1 MLQSWMIFFFGLA
14 YLGGLFAVATWGDRP
29 VNRRKPGSPRPFIYA
44 LSLGVYC
51 TSWTYFGSVGIA
63 SRSGYDFLPI
73 YIGPILVF
81 ALGWRLLQRIAEIA
95 KRQNIASI
103 ADFLSARYGKSEAL
117 GALVAGVATIGVV
130 PYISIQLKAVS
141 SSLQTMITDPLFPDA
156 IMPVV
161 QRSDGLSIL
170 VALTMGVFAVLFG
183 TRHID
188 TTEHQDGMILAISVE
203 SIVKLVAFVA
213 VGLFVTLSMMGGF
226 ERLAFHVSSD
236 QNIFALFAKGLN
248 GTRWLT
254 LTLLAASAIILL
266 PRQFHVAVV
275 ENAAPSDIRR
285 AAWLFPLYLVA
296 INIFVIPIAITGLVL
311 LPASADG
318 DTFVLALPVSAQS
331 SIFAMIAFI
340 GGLSA
345 STAMVVVETIA
356 LSIMIC
362 NNLVVPLL
370 LRQRAERPEILHD
383 MGKTLITIRRLAIA
397 LVLVLAYGYY
407 RMIGSSAALAQVG
420 LISFAAVAQFAPAFF
435 GALIWRRATSR
446 GAMAGLM
453 AGTAVWAYTLLLPS
467 IADAGWIGKGLIE
480 QGPFGLGFLRPRML
494 FGMELDALSHGV
506 LWSLAANIFAYV
518 GFSLSRVPTPI
529 ERIQATSFVTRELTV
544 GTGTGFRLWRTAVTV
559 EKLEQT
565 VARYLGEARARQAFA
580 EFFAQRGMTQKPT
593 VEADVRMLRFA
604 EHLLAR
610 AVGVASSRLV
620 MALLLER
627 HSAHPRGAMRLLD
640 DASAAIQHN
649 RDLLQSAIDNVEQGI
664 AVFDS
669 EMNLSCWNASIQDHL
684 KLSNELGRVGAPM
697 REIVLEFLRTT
708 DGGES
713 SLEDRLRKMA
723 MSHEHFRER
732 VNDSGQVLEVRS
744 NAIPDGGVV
753 ITFNDATE
761 SVRAAEALQK
771 SNEELERRVVQ
782 RTMELTRLNGE
793 LAVAKAAAESANLGK
808 TRFIAAASHDILQ
821 PLNAA
826 RLFTSSLVERLKR
839 SNDGALAR
847 NVDSSLEAVEE
858 ILTALLDISRL
869 DAGVMLPELSIFRI
883 DDLMETLSTEYAP
896 AATKKNLVLKAMP
909 CGATV
914 ETDRKLLRR
923 VMQNFISNAVK
934 YTKSGRILMGCRR
947 KGRMLRIEIHD
958 TGIGIPDSKREM
970 VFQEF
975 QRLGEDDGS
984 ATGLGLGLSIV
995 ERVARILG
1003 SDITLHTA
1011 HGKGS
1016 MFAITVPLSQVAIPR
1031 VRGKSLP
1038 RQQRPGLGSTTEVLV
1053 IDDEP
1058 AILDGMKHLLNGW
1071 GCSAHIALGSAE
1083 AFRAY
1088 DSADGKIDMI
1098 LADFHLDKEDGISL
1112 INELRRK
1119 ARRSIPAIL
1128 ITADRSLA
1136 VADQATVHDI
1146 HVLRKPVKPAAL
1158 RAAMSHLEIKA
1169 VAGE

>member
-29 VNRRKPGSPRPFIYA
+29 ANQRKPGSPRPFIYA

-63 SRSGYDFLPI
+63 SRTGFDFLPI

-103 ADFLSARYGKSEAL
+103 ADFLSARYGKSGAL
-117 GALVAGVATIGVV
+117 GALVAVVATIGIV

-156 IMPVV
+156 IMPVMHGA
-161 QRSDGLSIL
+161 DGLSIL
-170 VALTMGVFAVLFG
+170 VALTMGIFAILFG

-213 VGLFVTLSMMGGF
+213 VGLFVTLAMLGGT
-226 ERLAFHVSSD
+226 ERLASHVSANPD
-236 QNIFALFAKGLN
+236 IFEVFAKGLN

-254 LTLLAASAIILL
+254 LTLLAAIAIILL

-275 ENAAPSDIRR
+275 ENAALSDIRR
-285 AAWLFPLYLVA
+285 AAWLFPLYLIA
-296 INIFVIPIAITGLVL
+296 INIFVIPIAIAGLVL

-318 DTFVLALPVSAQS
+318 DMFVLALPVSAQN
-331 SIFAMIAFI
+331 FFFTMVAFI

-370 LRQRAERPEILHD
+370 LRRRAERPEILHD
-383 MGKTLITIRRLAIA
+383 MGKTLIIIRRLAIA

-407 RMIGSSAALAQVG
+407 RMIGSTAALAQVG
-420 LISFAAVAQFAPAFF
+420 LISFAAVAQFAPAFL
-435 GALIWRRATSR
+435 GALVWKRATSR
-446 GAMAGLM
+446 GAMAGLA
-453 AGTAVWAYTLLLPS
+453 AGAFIWAYTLLLPS
-467 IADAGWIGKGLIE
+467 FVDAGWIGKGLIE

-518 GFSLSRVPTPI
+518 GFSLSRLPSPV
-529 ERIQATSFVTRELTV
+529 ERIQAASFVTRDLTV

-565 VARYLGEARARQAFA
+565 VARYLGEARAKSAFT
-580 EFFAQRGMTQKPT
+580 EFFAQRGTTQKPAL
-593 VEADVRMLRFA
+593 EADVRMLRFA

-669 EMNLSCWNASIQDHL
+669 EMNLSCWNASFQDHL

-708 DGGES
+708 ESGET

-723 MSHEHFRER
+723 MSHEQFRER
-732 VNDSGQVLEVRS
+732 VKESGQVLEVRS

-761 SVRAAEALQK
+761 SVRAAEALQR
-771 SNEELERRVVQ
+771 SNEELERRVDR
-782 RTMELTRLNGE
+782 RTLELTQLNGE
-793 LAVAKAAAESANLGK
+793 LAVAKAEAESANLGK

-826 RLFTSSLVERLKR
+826 RLFTSSLVERLQR

-858 ILTALLDISRL
+858 ILTALLDISKL
-869 DAGVMLPELSIFRI
+869 DAGVMTPELSLFRI
-883 DDLMETLSTEYAP
+883 DELLETLSTEYAP
-896 AATKKNLVLKAMP
+896 TAAKKTLRIKVMP

-923 VMQNFISNAVK
+923 VLQNFISNAIK
-934 YTKSGRILMGCRR
+934 YTKSGRILIGCRR
-947 KGRMLRIEIHD
+947 KGRGLRIEIHD
-958 TGIGIPDSKREM
+958 TGLGIPESKRDL

-975 QRLGEDDGS
+975 QRLGDDDGGPS
-984 ATGLGLGLSIV
+984 GLGLGLSIV
-995 ERVARILG
+995 ERIGRILG
-1003 SDITLHTA
+1003 SDITLHSR
-1011 HGKGS
+1011 HGSGS
-1016 MFAITVPLSQVAIPR
+1016 MFAITVPLTHVVIPR
-1031 VRGKSLP
+1031 TRSQKIS
-1038 RQQRPGLGSTTEVLV
+1038 RQRPGLGSMSEVLV

-1058 AILDGMKHLLNGW
+1058 AILDGMKHLLKGW
-1071 GCSAHIALGSAE
+1071 GCSAHVALGGAD

-1088 DSADGKIDMI
+1088 DGAKGQIDMI

-1112 INELRRK
+1112 INELRRR
-1119 ARRSIPAIL
+1119 ARRPIPAIL

-1136 VADQATVHDI
+1136 VSDQAHIHDI

>member
-14 YLGGLFAVATWGDRP
+14 YLGALFAVANWGDKP
-29 VNRRKPGSPRPFIYA
+29 ANRREPGSPRPFIYA

-63 SRSGYDFLPI
+63 SRTGFDFLPI

-81 ALGWRLLQRIAEIA
+81 ALGWPLLQRIAEIA

-117 GALVAGVATIGVV
+117 GALVAVVATIGVV

-141 SSLQTMITDPLFPDA
+141 QSLQTMITDPLFPED
-156 IMPVV
+156 IMPVM
-161 QRSDGLSIL
+161 QGADGLSML
-170 VALTMGVFAVLFG
+170 VALTMGVFAILFG

-203 SIVKLVAFVA
+203 SIVKLVAFIA
-213 VGLFVTLSMMGGF
+213 VGLFVTLTMMGGF
-226 ERLAFHVSSD
+226 EKLAAQVTADPH
-236 QNIFALFAKGLN
+236 IYALLANGLS

-254 LTLLAASAIILL
+254 LTLLAAIAIILL

-296 INIFVIPIAITGLVL
+296 INIFVIPIAIAGLVM

-331 SIFAMIAFI
+331 GFFAMVAFI

-370 LRQRAERPEILHD
+370 LRQRTERPELLHD

-407 RMIGSSAALAQVG
+407 RMIGSTAALAQVG

-435 GALIWRRATSR
+435 GALMWKRATAR
-446 GAMAGLM
+446 GAMAGLT
-453 AGTAVWAYTLLLPS
+453 AGALVWGYTLLLPS
-467 IADAGWIGKGLIE
+467 FADAGWMGKGLIE
-480 QGPFGLGFLRPRML
+480 QGPFGLDFLRPRML
-494 FGMELDALSHGV
+494 FNMELDALSHGV
-506 LWSLAANIFAYV
+506 LWSLAANICAYV
-518 GFSLSRVPTPI
+518 GFSLSRLPTPI
-529 ERIQATSFVTRELTV
+529 ERIQAASFVTRELTV

-565 VARYLGEARARQAFA
+565 VARYLGEARARSAFA
-580 EFFAQRGMTQKPT
+580 EFFAQRGVTQKPAL
-593 VEADVRMLRFA
+593 EADVRMLRFA

-669 EMNLSCWNASIQDHL
+669 EMNLSCWNASFHDHL

-697 REIVLEFLRTT
+697 REIVQEFLRTT
-708 DGGES
+708 ESGEA

-723 MSHEHFRER
+723 ITHEHFRER
-732 VNDSGQVLEVRS
+732 LCDSGQVLEIRS

-753 ITFNDATE
+753 VTFNDATE
-761 SVRAAEALQK
+761 SVRAAETLQK

-782 RTMELTRLNGE
+782 RTVELTRLNDE

-847 NVDSSLEAVEE
+847 NVDTSLEAVEE

-896 AATKKNLVLKAMP
+896 AASKKNLVLKFMH

-923 VMQNFISNAVK
+923 VMQNFISNAIK
-934 YTKSGRILMGCRR
+934 YTRSGRILMGCRR
-947 KGRMLRIEIHD
+947 KGRALRIEIHD
-958 TGIGIPDSKREM
+958 TGIGIPDSKREL

-975 QRLGEDDGS
+975 QRLGDDGGS

-1003 SDITLHTA
+1003 SEITLRTTP
-1011 HGKGS
+1011 GKGS
-1016 MFAITVPLSQVAIPR
+1016 MFAITVPLSHVVIPR
-1031 VRGKSLP
+1031 VRTRSASL
-1038 RQQRPGLGSTTEVLV
+1038 QRPGLGITAAVLV

-1058 AILDGMKHLLNGW
+1058 AILEGMKHLLSGW
-1071 GCSAHIALGSAE
+1071 GCTPHLARGSAE
-1083 AFRAY
+1083 ALRAY
-1088 DSADGKIDMI
+1088 DIADGRIDMI
-1098 LADFHLDKEDGISL
+1098 LADFHLNKEDGISL
-1112 INELRRK
+1112 INELRRR
-1119 ARRSIPAIL
+1119 ARRPIPAIL
-1128 ITADRSLA
+1128 ITADRSPA
-1136 VADQATVHDI
+1136 VADLATVHDI
-1146 HVLRKPVKPAAL
+1146 HVLRKPVRPAAL
-1158 RAAMSHLEIKA
+1158 RAAMSHLEIRA
-1169 VAGE
+1169 VAGG

>member
-1 MLQSWMIFFFGLA
+1 MLQSWMIIFFGLA

-29 VNRRKPGSPRPFIYA
+29 ANRRKPGSARPFIYA

-63 SRSGYDFLPI
+63 SRSGFDFLPI

-81 ALGWRLLQRIAEIA
+81 ALGWPLLQRIAEIA

-117 GALVAGVATIGVV
+117 GALVAAVATIGVV

-141 SSLQTMITDPLFPDA
+141 QSLQTMITDPLFPEA
-156 IMPVV
+156 IMPVM
-161 QRSDGLSIL
+161 QRADGLSIL
-170 VALTMGVFAVLFG
+170 VALTMGVFAILFG

-226 ERLAFHVSSD
+226 EKLGAHLTSDPQIQSVLA
-236 QNIFALFAKGLN
+236 NGLS

-254 LTLLAASAIILL
+254 LTLLAAFAIILL

-296 INIFVIPIAITGLVL
+296 INIFVIPIAIAGLAF
-311 LPASADG
+311 LPPSADG
-318 DTFVLALPVSAQS
+318 DMFVLALPVSAQS
-331 SIFAMIAFI
+331 SFFAMVAFI

-370 LRQRAERPEILHD
+370 LRQRTQRPEIVHD
-383 MGKTLITIRRLAIA
+383 MGKTLITIRRLSIA

-407 RMIGSSAALAQVG
+407 RMIGSTAALAQVG

-435 GALIWRRATSR
+435 GALMWKRATSR
-446 GAMAGLM
+446 GAMAGLA
-453 AGTAVWAYTLLLPS
+453 AGALVWAYTLLLPS
-467 IADAGWIGKGLIE
+467 FADAGWMGKGLIE
-480 QGPFGLGFLRPRML
+480 QGPFGLDFLRPRML
-494 FGMELDALSHGV
+494 FNMEMDALSHGV
-506 LWSLAANIFAYV
+506 LWSLAANICAYV
-518 GFSLSRVPTPI
+518 GFSMSRLPTPI
-529 ERIQATSFVTRELTV
+529 ERIQAASFVTRELTV

-565 VARYLGEARARQAFA
+565 VARYLGEARAKSAFA
-580 EFFAQRGMTQKPT
+580 EFFAQRGVTQKPAL
-593 VEADVRMLRFA
+593 EADVRMLRFA

-669 EMNLSCWNASIQDHL
+669 EMNLSCWNASFQDHL

-708 DGGES
+708 ESGEA

-732 VNDSGQVLEVRS
+732 LSDSGQVLEVRS

-761 SVRAAEALQK
+761 SVRAAETLQK

-782 RTMELTRLNGE
+782 RTMELTRLNDE

-869 DAGVMLPELSIFRI
+869 DAGAMLPELSIFRI

-896 AATKKNLVLKAMP
+896 AASKKNLVLKAMP

-923 VMQNFISNAVK
+923 VMQNFISNAIK
-934 YTKSGRILMGCRR
+934 YTKSGRILMGSRR
-947 KGRMLRIEIHD
+947 KGRTLRIEIHD
-958 TGIGIPDSKREM
+958 TGIGIPDSKREL

-975 QRLGEDDGS
+975 QRLGDDGGS

-1003 SDITLHTA
+1003 SDITLRTTP
-1011 HGKGS
+1011 GKGS
-1016 MFAITVPLSQVAIPR
+1016 MFAITVPLSHVTIPR
-1031 VRGKSLP
+1031 VRSKNMARRRL
-1038 RQQRPGLGSTTEVLV
+1038 GLGITASVLV

-1071 GCSAHIALGSAE
+1071 GCTAHVALGGAE
-1083 AFRAY
+1083 ALRAY
-1088 DSADGKIDMI
+1088 DIADGKIDMI
-1098 LADFHLDKEDGISL
+1098 LADFHLAKDDGISL

-1119 ARRSIPAIL
+1119 ARRPIPAIL